1 MSESGIADRTP
12 ELNLAGTATRL
23 WPTNTRGWAAPAGKT
38 TKMSAPRPAS
48 TLSSFCVVLTTRL
61 VFVGSPCVKFVGIL
75 FCRRMS
81 PVWLGGFASTSKRA
95 GGSKGCLV
103 CMALLLDS
111 LAGGVVLDQFQSH
124 SEASME
130 ERSVAELSHGCEK
143 ARNRQRTGVDAPAIK
158 GGEQGPAGASARANC
173 RAGHDSG

>member
-1 MSESGIADRTP
+1 MREIGWIFVLQENVSCMAWRVHQHFEECGWIEGLFGMYGIA
-12 ELNLAGTATRL
+12 
-23 WPTNTRGWAAPAGKT
+23 
-38 TKMSAPRPAS
+38 
-48 TLSSFCVVLTTRL
+48 
-61 VFVGSPCVKFVGIL
+61 VG
-75 FCRRMS
+75 
-81 PVWLGGFASTSKRA
+81 
-95 GGSKGCLV
+95 
-103 CMALLLDS
+103 S